1 MNATPQDWKQLFELL
16 DRYFEVEESRRTA
29 WLAGLTDLSAGT
41 REHLLKLIDQR
52 IKLEK
57 AEFLAGS
64 AAMPSLTGMESLPGL
79 SGDST
84 LAPTVQRANRGA
96 PPQTASEA
104 PPPCVGMVLNKHFTL
119 VEEIGHGGMG
129 TVFKAKD
136 RWAEEA
142 NDRNPYVAI
151 KVLNEEFSRHPDAVT
166 ALQREAKRAHTL
178 AHPNVICVYQFDRDG
193 PYSYMTMEY
202 LEGHPL
208 DVLLATEFAGGIGYE
223 RAWPIIRAICAALE
237 YGHTKVYE
245 NKKGIVH
252 SDLKPSNV
260 YVCKDGTVK
269 LLDFGIS
276 RPMGGKD
283 EDATTTQFDP
293 GKRLRALTPAYASLE
308 MWTGESPAPS
318 DDIYA
323 LGCITYELI
332 GGHHPFGQAS
342 ARDALAAGTVPKRL
356 PDLNRTQWEALRK
369 TLAFRRSERTVSVGQ
384 FVLAFAPKSFLRRNM
399 VWVGAG
405 ALAAVAAVL
414 ATGAY
419 SYRSYL
425 QQDLDLAM
433 PEPMRRHVQ
442 LSGVQRKEVSDYLT
456 LAGDNLKDA
465 KPELDPQDLSYIL
478 TDGPNNVDQI
488 VNAVL
493 RIEPDNKTA
502 LEMKATMAALYE
514 QKARQLSDAGRLA
527 DALPLIKRGLVSKPN
542 DRGLMRLQR
551 DICNRDMQACVA
563 AADDSGTPP

>member
-1 MNATPQDWKQLFELL
+1 MTANPQDWKQLFELL
-16 DRYFEVEESRRTA
+16 DQYFEVEEGQRTA
-29 WLAGLTDLSAGT
+29 WLAGLKGLSAGT

-52 IKLEK
+52 IQLER
-57 AEFLAGS
+57 AEFLS
-64 AAMPSLTGMESLPGL
+64 RSPAMPGVGGMESVPGL

-84 LAPTVQRANRGA
+84 VTPTVQRANLSTPRQTDNEIT
-96 PPQTASEA
+96 PPS
-104 PPPCVGMVLNKHFTL
+104 VGTVLNKHFTL
-119 VEEIGHGGMG
+119 MEELGHGGMG
-129 TVFKAKD
+129 TVFKARD

-151 KVLNEEFSRHPDAVT
+151 KVLNEEFSRHPDAVI

-178 AHPNVICVYQFDRDG
+178 AHPNVICVYQFERDG

-208 DVLLATEFAGGIGYE
+208 DVLLATDFAGGIGYE
-223 RAWPIIRAICAALE
+223 RAWPIIRDICEALE

-260 YVCKDGTVK
+260 YICKDGTVK
-269 LLDFGIS
+269 VLDFGIS
-276 RPMGGKD
+276 RPMGAKG

-308 MWTGESPAPS
+308 MWSGDSPAPS

-332 GGHHPFGQAS
+332 GGHHPFGQVS
-342 ARDALAAGTVPKRL
+342 ARDALAANTAPKRL
-356 PDLNRTQWEALRK
+356 PGLNRPQWEALRK
-369 TLAFRRSERTVSVGQ
+369 TLAFRRSERTASVAQ
-384 FVLAFAPKSFLRRNM
+384 FVQAFAPKSFLRRN
-399 VWVGAG
+399 VAWVGAG
-405 ALAAVAAVL
+405 ALVAVAAVI

-419 SYRSYL
+419 GYRSYL

-433 PEPMRRHVQ
+433 PEPTRRHVQ
-442 LSGVQRKEVSDYLT
+442 VTEAQRKEVAEYLM
-456 LAGDNLKDA
+456 LAEDNLKDA
-465 KPELDPQDLSYIL
+465 TPALDPQDLSYIL
-478 TDGPNNVDQI
+478 TDGPNNVNQI
-488 VNAVL
+488 VNAAL
-493 RIEPDNKTA
+493 RIEPDNKAA
-502 LEMKATMAALYE
+502 LEMKATMASIYE
-514 QKARQLSDAGRLA
+514 QKARDLSDAGRLG
-527 DALPLIKRGLVSKPN
+527 DALTLIRRGLNAKPN

-551 DICNRDMQACVA
+551 DICNRDMQACA
-563 AADDSGTPP
+563 AADESSSPP

>member
-1 MNATPQDWKQLFELL
+1 
-16 DRYFEVEESRRTA
+16 
-29 WLAGLTDLSAGT
+29 
-41 REHLLKLIDQR
+41 
-52 IKLEK
+52 
-57 AEFLAGS
+57 
-64 AAMPSLTGMESLPGL
+64 
-79 SGDST
+79 
-84 LAPTVQRANRGA
+84 
-96 PPQTASEA
+96 
-104 PPPCVGMVLNKHFTL
+104 
-119 VEEIGHGGMG
+119 
-129 TVFKAKD
+129 
-136 RWAEEA
+136 
-142 NDRNPYVAI
+142 
-151 KVLNEEFSRHPDAVT
+151 
-166 ALQREAKRAHTL
+166 
-178 AHPNVICVYQFDRDG
+178 
-193 PYSYMTMEY
+193 
-202 LEGHPL
+202 
-208 DVLLATEFAGGIGYE
+208 
-223 RAWPIIRAICAALE
+223 
-237 YGHTKVYE
+237 
-245 NKKGIVH
+245 
-252 SDLKPSNV
+252 
-260 YVCKDGTVK
+260 
-269 LLDFGIS
+269 
-276 RPMGGKD
+276 MGGKD